1 MTQEKKTYFGNKLIP
16 EGEKKP
22 LVNKVFDTVASRYDL
37 MNDLMSLTAHRLWKR
52 FAARKTKL
60 LPGQSALD
68 LAGGTA
74 DIAILLGDRV
84 GAKGSVTVCDINPD
98 MLELGRDKCI
108 DSGHIGNMSFV
119 QGDAEAIPFDDNTFH
134 AVTIGFGI
142 RNVTHLDKAIREMTR
157 VTKPGG
163 RVLCLEFSRPFS
175 AILARLYDAY
185 SFSIIPAIGGA
196 VAGDRAPYV
205 YLAESIRRFP
215 PQEEFKEMLEDA
227 GLKKVRFHNLT
238 GGIAAVHV
246 GVKL

>member
-1 MTQEKKTYFGNKLIP
+1 MTDEGKTYFGNRLIL

-22 LVNKVFDTVASRYDL
+22 LVNKVFDIVASRYDL
-37 MNDLMSLTAHRLWKR
+37 MNDLMSLGTHRLWKR
-52 FAARKTKL
+52 FLLRKTRL
-60 LPGQSALD
+60 LAGQSALD

-74 DIAILLGDRV
+74 DIAILLKEKV
-84 GAKGSVTVCDINPD
+84 GEQGSVTVCDINPD
-98 MLELGRDKCI
+98 MLELGRDKCT
-108 DSGHIGNMSFV
+108 DRGYIGNMTFV

-142 RNVTHLDKAIREMTR
+142 RNVTHLDMALCEMTR
-157 VTKPGG
+157 VVKPGG

-175 AILARLYDAY
+175 AILGALYDAY

-196 VAGDRAPYV
+196 VAGDHAPYV

-227 GLKKVRFHNLT
+227 GLNRVRFHNLS